1 MNKAQVLALMM
12 RRNHQ
17 STQTDLLSISELMAE
32 MLSEISDRLSEDEF
46 YRFIS
51 IGSAVYS
58 HGLKQFGED
67 VEADASDLDDDDWPS
82 SGDRRMPG
90 GRH

>member
-1 MNKAQVLALMM
+1 MNKSQVLALMM

-17 STQTDLLSISELMAE
+17 STQTDLLSISDLMAE
-32 MLSEISDRLSEDEF
+32 MLADISDRLSEDEF

-58 HGLKQFGED
+58 HGLEQFGED
-67 VEADASDLDDDDWPS
+67 VEEDASDLADEDWP
-82 SGDRRMPG
+82 GDRERRHPG

>member
-1 MNKAQVLALMM
+1 MNKSQILALMM

-17 STQTDLLSISELMAE
+17 STQTDLLSISDLLAQ
-32 MLSEISDRLSEDEF
+32 MLADVADRLSEDEF

-58 HGLKQFGED
+58 HGLEQFGDDVEED
-67 VEADASDLDDDDWPS
+67 VSALSDEDWQS
-82 SGDRRMPG
+82 AIAPG
-90 GRH
+90 LRKRH

>member
-1 MNKAQVLALMM
+1 MNKSQVLALMM

-17 STQTDLLSISELMAE
+17 STQTDLLSISDLMAE
-32 MLSEISDRLSEDEF
+32 MLADISDRLSEDEF

-58 HGLKQFGED
+58 HGLEQFGED
-67 VEADASDLDDDDWPS
+67 VEEDASDLADEDWP
-82 SGDRRMPG
+82 GDTERRHPHG
-90 GRH
+90 QH

>member
-1 MNKAQVLALMM
+1 MNKSQILALMM

-17 STQTDLLSISELMAE
+17 STQTDLLSIADLMAQ
-32 MLSEISDRLSEDEF
+32 MLADVSDRLSEDEF

-51 IGSAVYS
+51 IGSAVYC
-58 HGLKQFGED
+58 HGLEQFGED
-67 VEADASDLDDDDWPS
+67 VEEDISGLSDDDWPGS
-82 SGDRRMPG
+82 TTRRMR

>member
-1 MNKAQVLALMM
+1 MNKAQILALMM

-32 MLSEISDRLSEDEF
+32 MLSQISDRLSEDEF

-51 IGSAVYS
+51 IGSAVYC

-67 VEADASDLDDDDWPS
+67 VEEDASELDDEDWPGS
-82 SGDRRMPG
+82 TDRRMR
-90 GRH
+90 GRHH

>member
-1 MNKAQVLALMM
+1 MLA
-12 RRNHQ
+12 
-17 STQTDLLSISELMAE
+17 DVA
-32 MLSEISDRLSEDEF
+32 DRLSEDEF

-58 HGLKQFGED
+58 HGLEQFGED
-67 VEADASDLDDDDWPS
+67 VEEDVSPLADEDWP
-82 SGDRRMPG
+82 GETTRRMR

>member
-1 MNKAQVLALMM
+1 MNKAQILALMM

-17 STQTDLLSISELMAE
+17 STQTDLLSISDLMAE
-32 MLSEISDRLSEDEF
+32 MLCEISDRLSEDEF

-51 IGSAVYS
+51 IGSAVYC

-67 VEADASDLDDDDWPS
+67 VEEDASDLDDDDWPGS
-82 SGDRRMPG
+82 TDRRMR